1 MTHEASYEVN
11 RKHWDERADVHVGSP
26 EYRVAELIGDP
37 EAISDVVRFDL
48 PRLGDISGM
57 RGIHLQCHIGTDTLS
72 LHKQGAQMSGLDLSP
87 RSIAQARQTA
97 AAAGADIDY
106 VLADVF
112 SAPDVLPHEAFDLVY
127 TGIGA
132 LCWIP
137 SIDRWA
143 QVVATLLKPGG
154 MLFLREGHPMM
165 WALDPVGD
173 DLAVRYSYFETP
185 EPLVFDE
192 PGTYV
197 TTDATFTHTASHS
210 WNHGLGEIVSA
221 LLAHGFEIRRL
232 DEHTTI
238 PWKAF
243 DFMVAADEPGE
254 FTLPTHTDRV
264 PMSYTLV
271 ARRRAPQPGS

>member
-1 MTHEASYEVN
+1 MTHDASYEVN
-11 RKHWDERADVHVGSP
+11 RRHWDERADAHVDSP
-26 EYRVAELIGDP
+26 DYRVSELINDP
-37 EAISDVVRFDL
+37 DAISTVVRFDL
-48 PRLGDISGM
+48 PRLGDIAGM

-72 LHKQGAQMSGLDLSP
+72 LHKQGAHMSGLDMSP
-87 RSIAQARQTA
+87 RSIEQARRTA
-97 AAAGADIDY
+97 AAAGADIHY
-106 VLADVF
+106 VLADAY
-112 SAPDVLPHEAFDLVY
+112 SAPQVLPNGAFDLVY

-132 LCWIP
+132 LCWLP

-143 QVVATLLKPGG
+143 SVVASLLKPGG
-154 MLFLREGHPMM
+154 MLFIREGHPMM

-173 DLAVRYSYFETP
+173 DLAVRYPYFETP

-197 TTDATFTHTASHS
+197 TTDTDFAHTVSHS

-221 LLAHGFEIRRL
+221 LLAHGFAIRRL

-243 DFMVAADEPGE
+243 DVMIPATEPGE
-254 FTLPTHTDRV
+254 FTLPAHTERV

-271 ARRRAPQPGS
+271 ADLRR